1 MVLPA
6 HSCNFGAGFSGGNVY
21 VLDLD
26 MKQVNPAAATN
37 GALLF
42 EPLDADADK
51 LVHGLVKQHAE
62 ETGSAFAKALL
73 DDWENSAKR
82 FTHIVPK
89 ALPRHAEGDEGSR
102 GEEHRFQYAR
112 RLGTGVRAGY
122 GRSALTWEISWIPE
136 VRTVAAD
143 AGREET
149 NQDWFVH
156 TRIRPAVLDL
166 GKLSMVRTNNT

>member
-1 MVLPA
+1 MVEGVGDHGCEYMTGGTVVILG
-6 HSCNFGAGFSGGNVY
+6 STGRNLGAGFSGGNVY

-62 ETGSAFAKALL
+62 
-73 DDWENSAKR
+73 
-82 FTHIVPK
+82 

-122 GRSALTWEISWIPE
+122 GRSALTWEILVDS
-136 VRTVAAD
+136 
-143 AGREET
+143 
-149 NQDWFVH
+149 
-156 TRIRPAVLDL
+156 
-166 GKLSMVRTNNT
+166 